1 MWRNFMQTFY
11 CTIPASK
18 QLLLWL
24 STNLNT
30 GFCHSKLCCI
40 YAWLI
45 GQPLEAAQE
54 TRYHQRH
61 PLHVGRDRDSALADV
76 SHGNWGQLRCFI
88 RNQASTTLC
97 HVALLWHGD
106 ILWTETLQ
114 SLRKGQ
120 GKDSLIHEVTEMEAT
135 CYRADAFFVWT
146 LSKGDRT
153 GLCSSRFPG
162 FSLGKEFKKEWANV
176 LPSMRQISKMHAP
189 TGWVTKTILSLKM
202 VLVPVIYVQQM
213 RNYSGSSCSTRTSS
227 CSSELWFFICFVA
240 TFHNVKNWGP
250 SPLTFP
256 AQTTVVP
263 CKSIACGEIQYL
275 SHVSCCSRKWCT
287 V

>member
-1 MWRNFMQTFY
+1 MLVEIET
-11 CTIPASK
+11 
-18 QLLLWL
+18 LLWQMWAMEIEVSWGASSGTRPAL
-24 STNLNT
+24 PCAMLPCS
-30 GFCHSKLCCI
+30 GMGIFCEQKLCSRWGK
-40 YAWLI
+40 ARGRTLSFMKSQKW
-45 GQPLEAAQE
+45 
-54 TRYHQRH
+54 RQR
-61 PLHVGRDRDSALADV
+61 
-76 SHGNWGQLRCFI
+76 
-88 RNQASTTLC
+88 
-97 HVALLWHGD
+97 
-106 ILWTETLQ
+106 
-114 SLRKGQ
+114 
-120 GKDSLIHEVTEMEAT
+120 
-135 CYRADAFFVWT
+135 YRADAFFVWT

-176 LPSMRQISKMHAP
+176 LLSMRQISKMHAP

-250 SPLTFP
+250 SSLTFP